1 MDLWV
6 THNNS
11 WWWSM
16 FISNWSLYTFSAVC
30 NVQHS
35 LLYSTVQE
43 HKKCQSDTEPNA
55 ARISWLYMC
64 TLHYYLSPTA
74 MWLWL
79 CSISARTATGHGP
92 GQGRRLSFT
101 SQHSQPAGGD
111 PSLGEDETVRD
122 TRRMFWS
129 NHLISHHT
137 ASFGSIVI
145 ASLTRRR
152 HRVYI

>member
-1 MDLWV
+1 MS
-6 THNNS
+6 HNNTW

-16 FISNWSLYTFSAVC
+16 FISNWSLHCTLS
-30 NVQHS
+30 Q
-35 LLYSTVQE
+35 LYVMYNIHYCTVQY
-43 HKKCQSDTEPNA
+43 KKCQSDTEPNA

-79 CSISARTATGHGP
+79 CSISAHWARARP

-137 ASFGSIVI
+137 GSFGSIVI

-152 HRVYI
+152 HRVNI